1 MVKSLPA
8 RWDTLA
14 SGRSAGEGNGYPLQ
28 YSCFEYPME
37 GGGLQATVQR
47 VAKSP
52 DMTEQIH
59 FQFLVESL
67 ASGRLYHFKLFATMC
82 V

>member
-28 YSCFEYPME
+28 YSCFENPME

-47 VAKSP
+47 VAKNP
-52 DMTEQIH
+52 T
-59 FQFLVESL
+59 
-67 ASGRLYHFKLFATMC
+67 
-82 V
+82 